1 MTTIDVAYLNY
12 RNGGL
17 RGDGKYEFD
26 SLRQAVAPL
35 VGRAPAVF
43 PLCEGK
49 RWLHKGSTGMNAA
62 CAALDDALGR
72 PYVGQAGWHRRGE
85 YGPAIVW
92 DPQVLRLVTWSG
104 ADHASNALHDRNIA
118 EFAVRG
124 APGKRLKLKA
134 VHYPFDSGTERIAE
148 AEQDADRAGDD
159 VPFALVGD
167 LNATASGA
175 FLPQRNWE
183 QVPLHKRRH
192 KAVLVDG
199 KWISDTRAL
208 DILIGAHDGTLVDDE
223 HRVITRVNGAG
234 FKALAELAFCAGM
247 DSKQAFRP
255 TTNTGVDTGGALII
269 DWWLANPALAE
280 LFDPTSYEVHV
291 PTGDY
296 PTTWLLDHRMVTGRF
311 VL

>member
-1 MTTIDVAYLNY
+1 MTIVDAAYLNY

-17 RGDGKYEFD
+17 HNGVYEFD

-35 VGRAPAVF
+35 IGRAPAVLA
-43 PLCEGK
+43 LCEGK
-49 RWLHKGSTGMNAA
+49 RWLHKGSSGMNAA

-92 DPQVLRLVTWSG
+92 DPQVLSLITWSG
-104 ADHASNALHDRNIA
+104 ADHRSNPLHDRNIA

-124 APGKRLKLKA
+124 APGKRLTMKI

-148 AEQDADRAGDD
+148 AEQDADRAGGD

-167 LNATASGA
+167 LNSTASGA
-175 FLPQRNWE
+175 FLPQRNWL

-192 KAVLVDG
+192 KARLVDG
-199 KWISDTRAL
+199 KWVADTRAL
-208 DILIGAHDGTLVDDE
+208 DILIGEHDGTKVDDE

-234 FKALAELAFCAGM
+234 FESLAELAFRAGM
-247 DSKQAFRP
+247 SSEQAFRP
-255 TTNTGVDTGGALII
+255 TTNSGVDSGGPLII

-280 LFDPTSYEVHV
+280 LFVPSSHEVHV
-291 PTGDY
+291 PDGHY
-296 PTTWLLDHRMVTGRF
+296 PSTWRLDHRMVSGQF
-311 VL
+311 AL